1 MRNVLLKE
9 LQINLY
15 SGKMLTTFLLLV
27 TVFLISLGMMYQE
40 YQQRLEHYN
49 LSVSGAGKDWLVETV
64 WSMERPDGD
73 LSSEAIGTFPMG
85 KVKRPQPLSYFARG
99 VDLEFSKPVE
109 YFTHFD
115 HAKIHVYPNHE
126 QNLFKLVF
134 DPPDL
139 LAVVTILLSLLALLF
154 SHGLFSREK
163 EEGTLKQ
170 MLAAGCSRASIFGG
184 KFIGGFLSLWLC
196 FTGAFLVYALALSFV
211 EAQVMSGEP
220 AARVASIYAACTLFA
235 LVFYSLGALISAFS
249 RSSSTSTVL
258 SFFVW
263 LLLIFIVP
271 GTSSMFAQQF
281 APVPSRQEVERNK
294 LDALHKIQDEYAAEH
309 PDENPSIRDGVQ
321 MFVGT
326 LETVNEAHQRIEEEY
341 ERQQQNQIEMT
352 LNLSRASPTA
362 SASNILSSLSLN
374 GLEDLKL
381 YKSEQQ
387 NLLQQIR
394 NQIEE
399 YSSYLW
405 ATYPEWAGF
414 GRTAEEQGE
423 LKKVFD
429 VQTQYEY
436 ASMDFDKSMS
446 FVWLDLFLLSIY
458 TLLAVA
464 ISYLLFLRYDP
475 R

>member
-27 TVFLISLGMMYQE
+27 AVFLISLGMMFQE
-40 YQQRLEHYN
+40 YQQRTEHYN
-49 LSVSGAGKDWLVETV
+49 LSISGAGKDWLIETV
-64 WSMERPDGD
+64 WSWEMPDGG
-73 LSSEAIGTFPMG
+73 LNSEGIGTFPMG

-99 VDLEFSKPVE
+99 VDLEFSRPVE

-139 LAVVTILLSLLALLF
+139 LAAVTILLSLLALLF

-170 MLAAGCSRASIFGG
+170 MLAAGASRASIFGG

-196 FTGAFLVYALALSFV
+196 FTGAFLVYALALGFI
-211 EAQVMSGEP
+211 EAQIMSGEP

-249 RSSSTSTVL
+249 KSSSTSTVL
-258 SFFVW
+258 SFFLW

-281 APVPSRQEVERNK
+281 APVPSRQEVERSK
-294 LDALHKIQDEYAAEH
+294 LDVFQEVQEEYAADH
-309 PDENPSIRDGVQ
+309 PAERPAYRDGVE
-321 MFVGT
+321 MFGAT
-326 LETVNEAHQRIEEEY
+326 LETVNEEHQRIEEEY
-341 ERQQQNQIEMT
+341 ERLQQNQIEMT
-352 LNLSRASPTA
+352 LDLSRASPAA
-362 SASNILSSLSLN
+362 SVSNILSSLSLN

-394 NQIEE
+394 SQLEA
-399 YSSYLW
+399 YSRYLW
-405 ATYPEWAGF
+405 ATYPAWARF

-423 LKKVFD
+423 LKRVFD

-436 ASMDFDKSMS
+436 ASMDFDTSMS
-446 FVWLDLFLLSIY
+446 FVWLDLLLLSIY

-464 ISYLLFLRYDP
+464 VSYLLFLRYDP